1 MFIYRQ
7 TSNQTFRTATLE
19 VLWNL
24 IPNIQS
30 ARSAAATYWIF
41 ITVLDFLHDEPLDA
55 LPLLSQML
63 SDNAKRY
70 ADGFT
75 EIQKMFDTKYVVIDF
90 FIVFLFLISDKIIVE
105 NKLEMYFLF
114 RFLKY
119 YLYFLFYFY
128 HYFQ

>member
-75 EIQKMFDTKYVVIDF
+75 ELQKMFDTKFVVINF
-90 FIVFLFLISDKIIVE
+90 FIVLLFLISDKIYSRKQVGNAFFISLFSNCICV
-105 NKLEMYFLF
+105 MFLF
-114 RFLKY
+114 
-119 YLYFLFYFY
+119 
-128 HYFQ
+128 